1 MRILNEIVNLS
12 NVLIVSTLVGGGI
25 LLTSCGGDD
34 TKEKEIAVSGE
45 IGRASCR
52 ERV

>member
-25 LLTSCGGDD
+25 DLLRRG
-34 TKEKEIAVSGE
+34 
-45 IGRASCR
+45 
-52 ERV
+52 